1 MSDLSGRSAAIYDRG
16 MTLSVLIIRQGSW
29 WVAQCIEHDLSV
41 QSPEMEAL
49 EAAFNATLAAQVDGL
64 DAILP
69 APAPFPVYFAQARK
83 VAWANAS
90 VGLEGGGTLDIE
102 YDVRVSRATLPA

>member
-1 MSDLSGRSAAIYDRG
+1 MK
-16 MTLSVLIIRQGSW
+16 LSVLIIRQGSL
-29 WVAQCIEHDLSV
+29 WVAQCIEHNLSV
-41 QSPEMEAL
+41 QSAAMEAL

-83 VAWANAS
+83 VTWANAS
-90 VGLEGGGTLDIE
+90 FGLEDGGTLDVE
-102 YDVRVSRATLPA
+102 YDTGVSRAILPA